1 MRRLLYALLSIAL
14 LLLALG
20 GAVVELVR
28 GRRPLL
34 ISPAY

>member
-1 MRRLLYALLSIAL
+1 MRRLLYALISLAL
-14 LLLALG
+14 LVLALA
-20 GAVVELVR
+20 GAVIELVR

>member
-1 MRRLLYALLSIAL
+1 MRRLIYALISVAL
-14 LLLALG
+14 VLLALA
-20 GAVVELVR
+20 GALVELVR

>member
-1 MRRLLYALLSIAL
+1 MRRLLYALITVAL
-14 LLLALG
+14 VLLALG

-34 ISPAY
+34 ISAAY

>member
-1 MRRLLYALLSIAL
+1 MRRLLYALISVAL
-14 LLLALG
+14 LVLALA
-20 GAVVELVR
+20 GAIVELVR

>member
-1 MRRLLYALLSIAL
+1 MRRLIYVALVV
-14 LLLALG
+14 LAFG
-20 GAVVELVR
+20 GAIVELAR

>member
-14 LLLALG
+14 ILLALG

>member
-1 MRRLLYALLSIAL
+1 MRRLLYALISVAL
-14 LLLALG
+14 LVLAVA

>member
-1 MRRLLYALLSIAL
+1 MRRLIYLVLLV
-14 LLLALG
+14 LALC

>member
-1 MRRLLYALLSIAL
+1 MKRLLYALISVAL
-14 LLLALG
+14 VLLALG

-34 ISPAY
+34 IRPAY

>member
-1 MRRLLYALLSIAL
+1 MRRLLFALLSIAL

>member
-1 MRRLLYALLSIAL
+1 MRRLLYALIS
-14 LLLALG
+14 LALIVLALA
-20 GAVVELVR
+20 GAVIELVR

>member
-1 MRRLLYALLSIAL
+1 MRRLLYALISVAL
-14 LLLALG
+14 LVLAVG

>member
-1 MRRLLYALLSIAL
+1 MRRLIYTLISVAL

-20 GAVVELVR
+20 GAVVALVR

>member
-1 MRRLLYALLSIAL
+1 MRRLVYALISVAL
-14 LLLALG
+14 LVLAVS

-34 ISPAY
+34 ISAAY